1 MKEEVPFYENTN
13 VTRQENGGKLEVTL
27 ENTPYRIRLQ
37 VEKKAADTK
46 EPLDGASF
54 GVYVYSKKT
63 QDYEPYTG
71 DDTSAS
77 GKTHMQLI
85 PKQGEKGV
93 YVTPAWLYYT
103 PDNDGRFRVVEER
116 APEGFV
122 GDYTDD
128 TYQEKHT
135 YDVRITEE
143 NTGTEVAK
151 TVDGAALCVE
161 NEPVKGEICVYKRD
175 ADSGLGAP
183 QGNAKLFYEDTQKNA
198 RYGLFDAAGE
208 QVADGRIGSDGKLTF
223 ADVPL
228 GTYTVRELDT
238 PPEGYLLDDTAYPVT
253 LLWEGEDKPLVKVQ
267 LEVSEPVKKQKQVIY
282 KVGGDDDATVME
294 WIKDAGFMVFSY
306 QDLELYEQTE
316 NGRAPLSDEQV
327 RAILKEKYQ
336 NPKNL
341 TYTIMKTLP
350 GVLLF
355 ETGSPYRLEEF
366 YGKDGILETPL
377 LPYGDYVLVE
387 TTVPKGKR
395 SVEPVLLHIR
405 EDETDGEKKGDGKGT
420 KREPIIL
427 RDRDV
432 KANVQ
437 IIKKDAVSGL
447 PVQDGEAAYVIH
459 DVEGAW
465 RKQYF
470 AKATLAEKAAYLLRG
485 DGLVLEYDQA
495 TGSWRGTRSNPYR
508 TQRVQTDALAAFT
521 KEGLPEGLY
530 ELEEVTAP
538 AGYVLSGQEGVISRS
553 DAVTTGNHT
562 YYETEA
568 AGQWTP
574 AGKARARFV
583 VTADNAAYDAAANRW
598 TVTAEQYN
606 DPVIGKLSI
615 VAMAEKTEPN
625 IRVPQKGAAF
635 ALYAEE
641 DIRDGSGRL
650 LYEKDALVRTFV
662 ADAKGQ
668 AWSGD
673 TDGTDGN
680 PAGLPMGTYRL
691 VQTKAGEGFA
701 LDEAATR
708 PRIITFSYKDS
719 HTPVIYRDESYL
731 LLAEKKT
738 VELPEKERP
747 SVPQPAPA
755 SNPKTG
761 DVARPEALAFLGLCS
776 LAIIIRRRKN
786 R

>member
-1 MKEEVPFYENTN
+1 M
-13 VTRQENGGKLEVTL
+13 
-27 ENTPYRIRLQ
+27 
-37 VEKKAADTK
+37 
-46 EPLDGASF
+46 
-54 GVYVYSKKT
+54 
-63 QDYEPYTG
+63 
-71 DDTSAS
+71 
-77 GKTHMQLI
+77 
-85 PKQGEKGV
+85 
-93 YVTPAWLYYT
+93 
-103 PDNDGRFRVVEER
+103 
-116 APEGFV
+116 
-122 GDYTDD
+122 
-128 TYQEKHT
+128 
-135 YDVRITEE
+135 
-143 NTGTEVAK
+143 
-151 TVDGAALCVE
+151 
-161 NEPVKGEICVYKRD
+161 
-175 ADSGLGAP
+175 
-183 QGNAKLFYEDTQKNA
+183 
-198 RYGLFDAAGE
+198 
-208 QVADGRIGSDGKLTF
+208 
-223 ADVPL
+223 
-228 GTYTVRELDT
+228 
-238 PPEGYLLDDTAYPVT
+238 
-253 LLWEGEDKPLVKVQ
+253 
-267 LEVSEPVKKQKQVIY
+267 
-282 KVGGDDDATVME
+282 
-294 WIKDAGFMVFSY
+294 
-306 QDLELYEQTE
+306 
-316 NGRAPLSDEQV
+316 
-327 RAILKEKYQ
+327 
-336 NPKNL
+336 
-341 TYTIMKTLP
+341 
-350 GVLLF
+350 
-355 ETGSPYRLEEF
+355 
-366 YGKDGILETPL
+366 
-377 LPYGDYVLVE
+377 
-387 TTVPKGKR
+387 
-395 SVEPVLLHIR
+395 
-405 EDETDGEKKGDGKGT
+405 
-420 KREPIIL
+420 
-427 RDRDV
+427 
-432 KANVQ
+432 
-437 IIKKDAVSGL
+437 
-447 PVQDGEAAYVIH
+447 
-459 DVEGAW
+459 EGAW
-465 RKQYF
+465 RKQYV